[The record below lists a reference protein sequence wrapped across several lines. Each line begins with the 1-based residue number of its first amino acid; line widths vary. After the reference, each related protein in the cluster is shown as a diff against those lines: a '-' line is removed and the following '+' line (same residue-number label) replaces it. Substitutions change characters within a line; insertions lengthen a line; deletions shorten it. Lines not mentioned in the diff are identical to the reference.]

1 MKERSAGAPLKSS
14 RTASIAART
23 HAGGSPSLA
32 SGKRLTS
39 RWRVSASEPSG
50 SAAPTTNEPRQ
61 TRAQRPIGVSNSVKT
76 DRSTGR
82 ASAGLLVVAGEVGVA
97 RRGGGGEAQRLGRLT
112 QRADLVR
119 SVLIVDLNALKIRHQ
134 GFFEVLRLH
143 RLLRDLAQRSEE
155 HTSEL
160 QSLMRISYAVFC
172 LKK

>member
-1 MKERSAGAPLKSS
+1 MKERLAGAPLKSS

-61 TRAQRPIGVSNSVKT
+61 TRAQRPIGVSNSVKP

-97 RRGGGGEAQRLGRLT
+97 RR
-112 QRADLVR
+112 
-119 SVLIVDLNALKIRHQ
+119 
-134 GFFEVLRLH
+134 
-143 RLLRDLAQRSEE
+143 RSEE
-155 HTSEL
+155 RRFGKECVSPGRSRGASEPYNKKKHHNV
-160 QSLMRISYAVFC
+160 SY
-172 LKK
+172 